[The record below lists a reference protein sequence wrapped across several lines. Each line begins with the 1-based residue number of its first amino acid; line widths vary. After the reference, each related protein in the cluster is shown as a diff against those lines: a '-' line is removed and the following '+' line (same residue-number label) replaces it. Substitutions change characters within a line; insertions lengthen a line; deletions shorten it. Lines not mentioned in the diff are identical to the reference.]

1 MNSTYELI
9 FVCYAN
15 QTISFRKLR
24 PFESPVCIIN
34 CIADALFDF
43 FHRIKLAFYH
53 GAFPVRA
60 FLRAPN
66 SGSSLCYRFS
76 SSSCSL
82 TEICPKYNGIG
93 CYSERNRFQREN
105 FQLCLGKGISVYI
118 NYSLYLIWLFGQQ
131 FSWSFAHENCFHLRT
146 DNVIEQLPVSVQI
159 FSAYFGMFSF
169 VFFWVSSGTT

>member
-9 FVCYAN
+9 FVGYAN

-43 FHRIKLAFYH
+43 FHRIKLAFYP

-76 SSSCSL
+76 SSWYPL
-82 TEICPKYNGIG
+82 MEIYPKYNGIG
-93 CYSERNRFQREN
+93 CYSERNRF
-105 FQLCLGKGISVYI
+105 
-118 NYSLYLIWLFGQQ
+118 
-131 FSWSFAHENCFHLRT
+131 
-146 DNVIEQLPVSVQI
+146 
-159 FSAYFGMFSF
+159 
-169 VFFWVSSGTT
+169 